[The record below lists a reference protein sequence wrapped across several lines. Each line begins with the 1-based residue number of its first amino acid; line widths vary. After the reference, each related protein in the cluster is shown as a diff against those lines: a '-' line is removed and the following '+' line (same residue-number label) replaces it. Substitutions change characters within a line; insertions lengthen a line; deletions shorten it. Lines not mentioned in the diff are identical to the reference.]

1 MSKNKDKNFN
11 NRNLVYQSKDLPRF
25 SYKLTLNEQKMLSA
39 FFSRLNQEDDIFRE
53 ETMDIEDIINICGFK
68 DENPH
73 RLVARLA
80 NSLGEAILRYY
91 NGIKFSV
98 IPWFHHIRYEGGTIN
113 FKINDAIQSEL
124 LHLYK
129 NKTLYITMDPSLI
142 PKFQNGYAFRLSLVF
157 KGSLVS
163 YEKTLEYPLEKFCE
177 MLKLSSAYNPKKN
190 INAASNQ
197 RLKILE
203 PAIKEINNVTNMH
216 IEYKAKKD
224 GKRIVAWEF
233 KISKQN
239 TITVQTSET
248 AQTKYWY
255 EDDVEVE
262 NAIKGLTFY
271 GVNKS
276 SIIPLLS
283 NFKDKQYFLDAKEY
297 ALEKL
302 LTTKNII
309 ENKAG
314 WLYNA
319 IKNYDISISET
330 YATMAKESG
339 LPTEIINAI
348 NTTHNWSDIIR
359 LVKAKNEPNIAI
371 AIFTYARKRK
381 EYLLSKYK
389 RRYRELSYY
398 DENGHLITDADN
410 IIAEY
415 DVDTEVLKILKGG
428 TEIIEDPIN
437 LE

>member
-1 MSKNKDKNFN
+1 MKKDNNKNLK
-11 NRNLVYQSKDLPRF
+11 NRNLIYQSKKLPRL

-39 FFSRLNQEDDIFRE
+39 FFGLLKQEDNIFRE
-53 ETMDIEDIINICGFK
+53 ETADVEYLVNYCGFK
-68 DENPH
+68 DDNLH
-73 RLVARLA
+73 RVIANTA
-80 NSLGEAILRYY
+80 NSLGQAVLRYH
-91 NGIKFSV
+91 NGVKFSV
-98 IPWFHHIRYEGGTIN
+98 IPWFHHIRYEGGAVN
-113 FKINDAIQSEL
+113 YKLNDAIQSEL
-124 LHLYK
+124 LQLYK
-129 NKTLYITMDPSLI
+129 NKNIYITMDPSLI

-163 YEKTLEYPLEKFCE
+163 YENAFECSLEELCE

-190 INAASNQ
+190 ANAASNQ
-197 RLKILE
+197 KFQILE
-203 PAIKEINNVTNMH
+203 PAIKEINAVTNMH
-216 IEYKAKKD
+216 IEFKAKKN
-224 GKRIVAWEF
+224 GKKIIAWEF
-233 KISKQN
+233 KISEKG
-239 TITVQTSET
+239 ITAVQTPEGI
-248 AQTKYWY
+248 QTKYWY

-297 ALEKL
+297 ALENL
-302 LTTKNII
+302 LTSKNKI

-319 IKNYDISISET
+319 IKNYDFSISET
-330 YATMAKESG
+330 YATMAKKSG

-348 NTTHNWSDIIR
+348 NTAHNWSDIIR
-359 LVKAKNEPNIAI
+359 LVKNKNEANTAI

-381 EYLLSKYK
+381 EHQLSKYK
-389 RRYRELSYY
+389 RRYKELSYY

-428 TEIIEDPIN
+428 TELIEDPIN